1 MIALKIYLFVGTL
14 LAIFMVRTL
23 KPVRFR
29 DATDFI
35 AFMIAMVSFALA
47 YPVFFIWGA
56 RRP

>member
-14 LAIFMVRTL
+14 LAIFMARAL
-23 KPVRFR
+23 KPVFR
-29 DATDFI
+29 DATDFV
-35 AFMIAMVSFALA
+35 AFMIAMVSFVLA